1 MVEAALETRVF
12 PHAMLREIYEQPEAI
27 EATLRNYLVDGSLN
41 PEAFKSLAEALRGHE
56 RIVIAASG
64 SSRHAGLAAE
74 IMLEDLAGLTVDV
87 EYASEYCYRSTH
99 TLQNP
104 GVIVVSQSG
113 ETADTLAALREAK
126 ARGLA
131 TVAITNHAGSSMAK
145 EADASLPTYA
155 GKEKAIP
162 ATKSFT
168 TQLVVLYLTTLYL
181 ARLRGRMTSHA
192 VAGFCEQLNDVVAD
206 IRAALPGWEESAREF
221 AEAMKGA
228 SAVLYLG
235 RAIHYA
241 IAREGALKL
250 KESAYVQAEGYPAGE
265 LKHGPN
271 ALVSKNAPLVVIATR
286 DRSDPD
292 SVLRYEKTAATA
304 ARHARPGCGDIR
316 DDLRG
321 RRRNPPAYAARDSY
335 PRGERISAAHPRG
348 RAAAIDRLLQR
359 HSAGHRRGQ
368 SAQPGQSGGPGIVAV
383 SCPPGG

>member
-1 MVEAALETRVF
+1 
-12 PHAMLREIYEQPEAI
+12 MLREIYEQPEAI
-27 EATLRNYLVDGSLN
+27 EATLRSYLVEGSLN

-74 IMLEDLAGLTVDV
+74 IMLEDLTGLTVDV
-87 EYASEYCYRSTH
+87 EYASDYCYRSTH

-131 TVAITNHAGSSMAK
+131 TVAITNHAASSMAR
-145 EADASLPTYA
+145 EANASLPTYA
-155 GKEKAIP
+155 GNEKAIP

-192 VAGFCEQLNDVVAD
+192 VAGFCGQIHEVVAD
-206 IRAALPGWEESAREF
+206 IRAALSGWEQTARKF
-221 AEAMKGA
+221 AESMKGA
-228 SAVLYLG
+228 GAVLYLG

-271 ALVSKNAPLVVIATR
+271 A
-286 DRSDPD
+286 
-292 SVLRYEKTAATA
+292 
-304 ARHARPGCGDIR
+304 
-316 DDLRG
+316 
-321 RRRNPPAYAARDSY
+321 
-335 PRGERISAAHPRG
+335 
-348 RAAAIDRLLQR
+348 
-359 HSAGHRRGQ
+359 
-368 SAQPGQSGGPGIVAV
+368 
-383 SCPPGG
+383 

>member
-1 MVEAALETRVF
+1 
-12 PHAMLREIYEQPEAI
+12 MLHEIYEQPEAI
-27 EATLRNYLVDGSLN
+27 EATLRSYVSEGSLN
-41 PEAFKSLAEALRGHE
+41 PEAFKGLAEALRGHE

-104 GVIVVSQSG
+104 GVVVVSQSG
-113 ETADTLAALREAK
+113 ETADTLAALREAR

-155 GKEKAIP
+155 GNEKAIP

-192 VAGFCEQLNDVVAD
+192 VAGYCDQLNRVVAD
-206 IRAALPGWEESAREF
+206 IGAALSGWEECAREF

-271 ALVSKNAPLVVIATR
+271 ALVSKSAPLVVIATR

-292 SVLRYEKTAATA
+292 SVLRYEKTLQLLRDMRAQGAEIFALISEHDDEVSQLTP
-304 ARHARPGCGDIR
+304 HVIR
-316 DDLRG
+316 IPEASEYLLPVLEVVPLQLIAYFSAILRG
-321 RRRNPPAYAARDSY
+321 IDVDNPRN
-335 PRGERISAAHPRG
+335 
-348 RAAAIDRLLQR
+348 L
-359 HSAGHRRGQ
+359 
-368 SAQPGQSGGPGIVAV
+368 VKAV
-383 SCPPGG
+383 VQE